1 VLSLSRSCRNGTT
14 AASGGAAKNSCKDI
28 KVFRKAEWIAC
39 YDRREVDRSSQ
50 GGVMRAA
57 SAKCDVSHAASL
69 LLAVIGISTSAQSAS
84 ATCRFAAQGEGR
96 VVDVIDIR
104 TLRLSDGNVIRLAGI
119 EPIANSSRPTNDLFA
134 LIAGRDVTLY
144 GESDMPDRYGR
155 QPAFLFVDP
164 AAPSLQAQLLA
175 QGAAL
180 ASGTVSDKACAAELA
195 AAEGSARR
203 SKRGIWAQTN
213 VIKNAESPGDI
224 LADVGRFGV
233 VEGRVLSVRQAG
245 TVTYVNFGRRWTEDF
260 AVTVSRRMM
269 AAFETAGVMLKSLER
284 RHIRVRGWIERRGG
298 PRIEA
303 LGVWQIEVVGD
314 K

>member
-1 VLSLSRSCRNGTT
+1 
-14 AASGGAAKNSCKDI
+14 
-28 KVFRKAEWIAC
+28 
-39 YDRREVDRSSQ
+39 
-50 GGVMRAA
+50 MRAA
-57 SAKCDVSHAASL
+57 SAKCDVSHAATL
-69 LLAVIGISTSAQSAS
+69 LLAVIAISTSAQSAS
-84 ATCRFAAQGEGR
+84 AACMFAAQGEGR
-96 VVDVIDIR
+96 VADVIDVR

-119 EPIANSSRPTNDLFA
+119 EPIANSSRPTNDLSA

-155 QPAFLFVDP
+155 QPAFVFVDP

-203 SKRGIWAQTN
+203 LKRGIWAQTN

-260 AVTVSRRMM
+260 AVTVSRRMI
-269 AAFETAGVMLKSLER
+269 AAFETAGIMLKSLER